1 MEAISNA
8 YDGLWAKTKNAK
20 DLSEKISLLLEDEKL
35 RLNLAKNAAQDA
47 LQYDENII
55 AQRYLKLYDR
65 VIKNV

>member
-1 MEAISNA
+1 MGKN
-8 YDGLWAKTKNAK
+8 KNAK

>member
-1 MEAISNA
+1 MLMM
-8 YDGLWAKTKNAK
+8 DFGQKQKNAK